1 MRKRKVGADKPLA
14 AAVYRLAGCV
24 GRTSAEGVGSIRT
37 AAGDI
42 VFGICRKNRAVRAGS
57 GIGGCTADR
66 RHGRIDHCIG
76 FDIVIA
82 PAGCVGGERVS

>member
-1 MRKRKVGADKPLA
+1 MLPPYIVSPAALAGLPLA
-14 AAVYRLAGCV
+14 E
-24 GRTSAEGVGSIRT
+24 SVGSIRT

-42 VFGICRKNRAVRAGS
+42 VFGICRKNRTVRAGS

-66 RHGRIDHCIG
+66 RHGRVDHRIG